1 MSIYRI
7 WILLLILTGIF
18 RVSTPVGAQVDFGP
32 KAGISISPLENLDR
46 TFSQQGQDY
55 QLRLQEFNTGYHVG
69 AFFRWQAGVLVIQ
82 PELLFDYYSILFSL
96 DSLDTA
102 GEPGGNLISGAQE
115 AYLSLQTPLIINLKL
130 GPVRVGGGPEGVL
143 HLGSFSDMEDLPF
156 YEGRYRTW
164 SWGWEAGLGLDIW
177 KLTLDLR
184 IEGSLE
190 RLAYHQAFFD
200 ETGSFTN
207 PFRRFLFQL
216 GFRF

>member
-7 WILLLILTGIF
+7 WISFFIWPGILWI
-18 RVSTPVGAQVDFGP
+18 STPVHAQVEIGP

-46 TFSQQGQDY
+46 TFSQQGQNY
-55 QLRLQEFNTGYHVG
+55 QIRLEEFRTGYHAG
-69 AFFRWQAGVLVIQ
+69 AFLRWQAGVLVIQ

-96 DSLDTA
+96 DSLDTS
-102 GEPGGNLISGAQE
+102 GEPGGRLISGAQE
-115 AYLSLQTPLIINLKL
+115 SYLSLQTPLIVNLKL

-143 HLGSFSDMEDLPF
+143 HLDSFSDLEDLPF
-156 YEGRYRTW
+156 YEGQYRTW

-190 RLAYHQAFFD
+190 SLAYHQAFFD
-200 ETGSFTN
+200 ETGSFTS